1 MYFVTGGSF
10 NGKSRWVKIHFNLKE
25 TDTTWIP
32 LFNGKRIQLD
42 EINFSNSVIVIEGL
56 EYGIRSTILNNDS
69 EIRKSFTILIQSLKQ
84 WEEEDPDR
92 RVIWIG
98 SEIGKGIVPMDKL
111 SREWRDLTGWV
122 YQDLAEMS
130 QEVWLVWYGLAT
142 SLKG

>member
-1 MYFVTGGSF
+1 
-10 NGKSRWVKIHFNLKE
+10 VKTHFNLKE

-32 LFNGKRIQLD
+32 LFSGERIHLD
-42 EINFSNSVIVIEGL
+42 DINFSNSVIVIEGL

-69 EIRKSFTILIQSLKQ
+69 EVRKSFTILMQTLKQ

-98 SEIGKGIVPMDKL
+98 AEVGKGIVPMEKL
-111 SREWRDLTGWV
+111 SREWRDMTGWV
-122 YQDLAEMS
+122 YQDLAKMS
-130 QEVWLVWYGLAT
+130 KQVWLVWYGLAT

>member
-42 EINFSNSVIVIEGL
+42 EINFSNSVIVMEGF

-84 WEEEDPDR
+84 WEEEDSDR
-92 RVIWIG
+92 SVIWIG

-111 SREWRDLTGWV
+111 SREWRDMTGWI

>member
-32 LFNGKRIQLD
+32 LFGGERIHLD
-42 EINFSNSVIVIEGL
+42 DINFSNSVIVIEGL
-56 EYGIRSTILNNDS
+56 EYGIRSIILNNDC
-69 EIRKSFTILIQSLKQ
+69 EIRKSFTILMQSLKQ

-111 SREWRDLTGWV
+111 SREWRDMTGWV
-122 YQDLAEMS
+122 YQDLAEIS
-130 QEVWLVWYGLAT
+130 QQVWLVWYGLAT

>member
-32 LFNGKRIQLD
+32 LFNGERIHLE

-56 EYGIRSTILNNDS
+56 EYGIRSTILKNDS
-69 EIRKSFTILIQSLKQ
+69 EIRKSFAILIQSLKQ
-84 WEEEDPDR
+84 WEDEDPDR

-111 SREWRDLTGWV
+111 SREWRDMTGWV
-122 YQDLAEMS
+122 YQDLAVIS

>member
-10 NGKSRWVKIHFNLKE
+10 NGKSIWVKTHFNLKE

-32 LFNGKRIQLD
+32 LFSGERIHLD
-42 EINFSNSVIVIEGL
+42 DINFSNPVIVIEGL
-56 EYGIRSTILNNDS
+56 EYGIRSTILNYDS
-69 EIRKSFTILIQSLKQ
+69 EVRKTFSILMQTLKQ

-98 SEIGKGIVPMDKL
+98 SEVGKGIVPMEKL
-111 SREWRDLTGWV
+111 SREWRDMTGWV
-122 YQDLAEMS
+122 YQDLAKMS
-130 QEVWLVWYGLAT
+130 KEVWLVWYGLAT

>member
-42 EINFSNSVIVIEGL
+42 EINFSNSVIVMEGF

-84 WEEEDPDR
+84 WEEEDSDR
-92 RVIWIG
+92 SVIWIG

-111 SREWRDLTGWV
+111 SREWRDMTGWI

-130 QEVWLVWYGLAT
+130 QEVWVVWYGLAT